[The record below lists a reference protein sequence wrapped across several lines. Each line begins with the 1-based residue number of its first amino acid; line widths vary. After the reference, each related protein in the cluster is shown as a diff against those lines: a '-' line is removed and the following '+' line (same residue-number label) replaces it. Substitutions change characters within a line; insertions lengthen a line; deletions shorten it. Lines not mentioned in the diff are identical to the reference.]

1 MQSRIISYCRVRF
14 GGDTANRIIDNV
26 TWQVAFDTHKLVYHR
41 DRYSEKQQQL
51 YDLVMHLKSE
61 GMGYRRIAKYLNGMG
76 HKTHTGKTFTPSSI
90 QFIIKR
96 NQERIQRKA
105 LIETEEVLTYSNFK
119 INFWNEEK
127 L

>member
-1 MQSRIISYCRVRF
+1 M
-14 GGDTANRIIDNV
+14 
-26 TWQVAFDTHKLVYHR
+26 AFDTHKLVYHR

-61 GMGYRRIAKYLNGMG
+61 GMGYRKVAKYLNGMG

-96 NQERIQRKA
+96 NQERIQRKK

-119 INFWNEEK
+119 INFWNEEE

>member
-1 MQSRIISYCRVRF
+1 M

-26 TWQVAFDTHKLVYHR
+26 TWQVSFGTNKLVYHP
-41 DRYSEKQQQL
+41 DRYSKKQQQL

-61 GMGYRRIAKYLNGMG
+61 GMGYRKVAKYLNGMG
-76 HKTHTGKTFTPSSI
+76 HKTYTGKAFTPSSI

-96 NQERIQRKA
+96 NKERIQRKA
-105 LIETEEVLTYSNFK
+105 LIDTEEKLIYSNLK
-119 INFWNEEK
+119 INLWNEEE

>member
-1 MQSRIISYCRVRF
+1 MLYHHQSTCYYSRVRF

-61 GMGYRRIAKYLNGMG
+61 GMGYRKVAKYLNAMG
-76 HKTHTGKTFTPSSI
+76 HKTHTGKEFTNTSI
-90 QFIIKR
+90 QFIVKR
-96 NQERIQRKA
+96 NHERIKMQEM
-105 LIETEEVLTYSNFK
+105 INQEEKLVYGKMK
-119 INFWNEEK
+119 INFW

>member
-1 MQSRIISYCRVRF
+1 MKKETFGNSRNRSHGDSVNGNVGTYDFRVSF
-14 GGDTANRIIDNV
+14 T
-26 TWQVAFDTHKLVYHR
+26 TYKLALNP
-41 DRYSEKQQQL
+41 DRYSEKQQHL

-61 GMGYRRIAKYLNGMG
+61 GMGYRKVAKYLNGMG

-105 LIETEEVLTYSNFK
+105 LIDTEEKLIYSNLK
-119 INFWNEEK
+119 INLWNEEE